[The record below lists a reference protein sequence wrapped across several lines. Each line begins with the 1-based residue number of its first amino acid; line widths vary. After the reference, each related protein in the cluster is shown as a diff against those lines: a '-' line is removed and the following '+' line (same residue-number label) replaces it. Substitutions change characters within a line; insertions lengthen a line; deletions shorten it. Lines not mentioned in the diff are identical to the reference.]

1 VILSDLAI
9 KRPVFTTMIMLALV
23 VLGLIAFKD
32 IGVDLFPR
40 VEFPVITV
48 VSVLPGANPETVETE
63 VSEPVE
69 DALSTISA
77 IKHLRSTSADGISQV
92 VIEFDLEKNV
102 DIAFQEV
109 QAKLAAI
116 RTQLPKD
123 LEDPVVEK
131 FDIDSAPIM
140 SLIVGTA
147 AGKSI
152 SFQKL
157 SYIADK
163 TIKERLQQ
171 IKGVGQ
177 IKLVGNRERTIWLY
191 LDPHKLQ
198 GYNIET
204 QAVIQALQDH
214 HVEYPGGRITT
225 KANEVIVKTK
235 AEFSDPQAL
244 ENLTLAYRN
253 GSPVRLRD
261 VGRVVDGLE
270 EERSIA
276 RLNEA
281 KACAL
286 LVQRQSGTNT
296 VEVATELKRA
306 IQEMQKEL
314 AAQGVQIEVAQDLSV
329 YIQDSIHEIQFHLI
343 FGGLLAIFIVLVFL
357 RNFRITIISALAI
370 PLSIIATFT
379 LMQQMGF
386 TMNMMTMLALS
397 LAIGI
402 LIDDAIVVIENIFRH
417 FKEKGSSEEAARV
430 GTQEIGLA
438 CFAITMS
445 IVAVFL
451 PVAFMKGIIGRF
463 FYQFGLTVAF
473 AVLLSLFIAFT
484 LTPMLAAKFLKE
496 EKRTGFLSSLI
507 GRLLASIDRAYGHL
521 LKLALSFR
529 KTTLAIAS
537 AIFVM
542 SLFLTKV
549 IHSEFAPLEDQS
561 EFSIVVK
568 TALGSSLEKSD
579 AEIAAIRAALDKK
592 PWLLYTFTT
601 IGEGQLEKV
610 NEGAIYVKM
619 VSKDK
624 RAISQIEAMK
634 EARQIIA
641 ANHGL
646 RASVEPVARVSGGGR
661 KAAAIQLELMGVDL
675 QKLEQIA
682 NRVAAHLTSLGNY
695 VDTDISY
702 ETGKPELGVT
712 IKRDRAQA
720 LGVLPID
727 IAQAIKAQIG
737 GVEVSKYKENGQ
749 RYDICVRMD
758 EPFRSDPDS
767 ILRINL
773 KNDDEKLIALGNLV
787 DIRKE
792 TGPVQIDRHNRMRMI
807 TVLANLQEGKKTLGT
822 AIDEITTFMQG
833 LQLPAGYSY
842 RFSGSADAMKESFSN
857 LLFAL
862 FLAVIAVYMVLASQ
876 FESFIHP
883 LTIMLSIPFSIIG
896 ALGGLAL
903 TGSTFSIFTIIGIIM
918 LMGLVTKN
926 GILLIDYTNT
936 LRTRDKMTREEA
948 LMKAGPAR
956 LHPILMTTFAMIF
969 GMLPIALG
977 TGAGSESRAP
987 MAIAVIGGLITSMFL
1002 TLVIVPV
1009 VYSLLD
1015 DLQRKRQNTKE
1026 IQPKQIS

>member
-1 VILSDLAI
+1 MILSDFSI

-23 VLGLIAFKD
+23 VFGLIAFKD

-48 VSVLPGANPETVETE
+48 FSVLPGANPETVETQ
-63 VSEPVE
+63 VSEPIE

-77 IKHLRSTSADGISQV
+77 IKHLRSTSTDGISQV

-109 QAKLAAI
+109 QAKLATI
-116 RTQLPKD
+116 RSQLPKD

-140 SLIVGTA
+140 SVIVGIA
-147 AGKSI
+147 AGKNVS
-152 SFQKL
+152 SHEL
-157 SYIADK
+157 SRIADK
-163 TIKERLQQ
+163 TVKERLQQ

-198 GYNIET
+198 GYKIET
-204 QAVIQALQDH
+204 QDVINALQNH
-214 HVEYPGGRITT
+214 HVEYPGGRMTT
-225 KANEVIVKTK
+225 KEKEVIVKTK
-235 AEFSDPQAL
+235 AECPEPHEL
-244 ENLTLAYRN
+244 EHLTLAYKN
-253 GSPVRLRD
+253 GSPIRLCD
-261 VGRVVDGLE
+261 VGRVVDGQE
-270 EERSIA
+270 EERSLA
-276 RLNEA
+276 RLNDA

-296 VEVATELKRA
+296 VEVATELKDA
-306 IQEMQKEL
+306 IQKLQKEL
-314 AAQGVQIEVAQDLSV
+314 SAQGIQIEIAQDLSV
-329 YIQDSIHEIQFHLI
+329 YIEDSIHEIQFHLI
-343 FGGLLAIFIVLVFL
+343 FGGLLAVFIVLVFL

-379 LMQQMGF
+379 LMQKMGF
-386 TMNMMTMLALS
+386 TMNTMTMLALS

-417 FKEKGSSEEAARV
+417 FKEKGSSEEAAKV

-463 FYQFGLTVAF
+463 FYQFGLTVTF

-496 EKRTGFLSSLI
+496 EKRTGFISFAI
-507 GRLLASIDRAYGHL
+507 GRALEGIDRVYSYL
-521 LKLALSFR
+521 LKLALAFR
-529 KTTLAIAS
+529 KTTLAIALS
-537 AIFVM
+537 AFVL
-542 SLFLTKV
+542 SLFLAKF
-549 IHSEFAPLEDQS
+549 IHSEFTPIEDQS
-561 EFSIVVK
+561 EFYIKVK
-568 TALGSSLEKSD
+568 TALGSSLEKTD
-579 AEIAAIRAALDKK
+579 TTLTAIRAEINKK
-592 PWLLYTFTT
+592 PWVHYTFTT
-601 IGEGQLEKV
+601 IGDGQLEKV

-619 VSKDK
+619 VAKDK
-624 RAISQIEAMK
+624 RAIGQIEAMK
-634 EARQIIA
+634 EARHIFSSSSSSA
-641 ANHGL
+641 FKT
-646 RASVEPVARVSGGGR
+646 SVEPVPRVSGGGR
-661 KAAAIQLELMGVDL
+661 RSSAIQLEIMGGDL
-675 QKLEQIA
+675 HKLEQIA
-682 NRVAAHLTSLGNY
+682 NQVATHLASLGNY

-702 ETGKPELGVT
+702 EKGKPELSVT

-720 LGVLPID
+720 LGVLPVD
-727 IAQAIKAQIG
+727 IAKAIKVQVG
-737 GVEVSKYKENGQ
+737 GIDVSKFKEEGQ
-749 RYDICVRMD
+749 RHDICVRMD
-758 EPFRSDPDS
+758 EPFRSNPDS
-767 ILRINL
+767 ILHINL
-773 KNDDEKLIALGNLV
+773 KNENEELISLGNLV
-787 DIRKE
+787 DIQNE
-792 TGPVQIDRHNRMRMI
+792 DGPVQIDRHNRMRMI
-807 TVLANLQEGKKTLGT
+807 TVFANLQEGKKTLGT
-822 AIDEITTFMQG
+822 AISEITAFMQG
-833 LQLPAGYSY
+833 LKMPAGYTFN
-842 RFSGSADAMKESFSN
+842 FSGNADAMKESFSN

-862 FLAVIAVYMVLASQ
+862 FLAGIAVYMVLASQ

-936 LRTRDKMTREEA
+936 LRSRDKLTKEEA

-969 GMLPIALG
+969 GMLPIAIG
-977 TGAGSESRAP
+977 SGAGSESRAP
-987 MAIAVIGGLITSMFL
+987 MAVAVIGGLITSMFL
-1002 TLVIVPV
+1002 TLLLVPV

-1015 DLQRKRQNTKE
+1015 DLQRKRHKGALR
-1026 IQPKQIS
+1026 

>member
-1 VILSDLAI
+1 
-9 KRPVFTTMIMLALV
+9 MLALV
-23 VLGLIAFKD
+23 VFGLIAFKD

-48 VSVLPGANPETVETE
+48 FSVLPGANPETVETQ
-63 VSEPVE
+63 VSEPIE
-69 DALSTISA
+69 DALSTISS
-77 IKHLRSTSADGISQV
+77 IKHLRSTSTDGISQV

-102 DIAFQEV
+102 DVAFQEV
-109 QAKLAAI
+109 QAKLATV
-116 RTQLPKD
+116 RSQLPKD

-140 SLIVGTA
+140 SVIVGAA
-147 AGKSI
+147 AGKDVS
-152 SFQKL
+152 SQEL
-157 SYIADK
+157 SRIADK
-163 TIKERLQQ
+163 TVKERLQQ

-198 GYNIET
+198 GYKIDT
-204 QAVIQALQDH
+204 QDVINALQDH

-225 KANEVIVKTK
+225 TESEVIVKTK
-235 AEFSDPQAL
+235 AEFSKPQEL
-244 ENLTLAYRN
+244 ENLALAYRN
-253 GSPVRLRD
+253 GSPIRLCD
-261 VGRVVDGLE
+261 VGRVVDGQE
-270 EERSIA
+270 EERSLA
-276 RLNEA
+276 RLNDA

-286 LVQRQSGTNT
+286 LVRRQSGTNT
-296 VEVATELKRA
+296 VEVATELKEA
-306 IQEMQKEL
+306 IKKLQSDL
-314 AAQGVQIEVAQDLSV
+314 LSQGVQIEIAQDLSV

-343 FGGLLAIFIVLVFL
+343 FGGLLAVFIVLIFL

-379 LMQQMGF
+379 LMQKMGF
-386 TMNMMTMLALS
+386 TMNTMTMLALS

-417 FKEKGSSEEAARV
+417 FKKSGSSEDAAKV

-463 FYQFGLTVAF
+463 FYQFGLTVTF
-473 AVLLSLFIAFT
+473 AVLFSLFIAFT

-496 EKRTGFLSSLI
+496 EKRKGFIFSAI
-507 GRLLASIDRAYGHL
+507 GKFLESIDRAYSYL

-537 AIFVM
+537 SAFVL
-542 SLFLTKV
+542 SLFLVKF
-549 IHSEFAPLEDQS
+549 IHSEFTPIEDQS
-561 EFSIVVK
+561 EFYIKVK
-568 TALGSSLEKSD
+568 TALGSSLEKTD
-579 AEIAAIRAALDKK
+579 AVLIAMRAEINKM
-592 PWLLYTFTT
+592 PWLHYTFTT
-601 IGEGQLEKV
+601 IGDGQLEKV
-610 NEGAIYVKM
+610 NEGSLYVKM
-619 VSKDK
+619 VAKDK
-624 RAISQIEAMK
+624 RVIGQIEVMK
-634 EARQIIA
+634 QVRHIFSTVSYPSVK
-641 ANHGL
+641 
-646 RASVEPVARVSGGGR
+646 ASVEPVPRVSGGAR
-661 KAAAIQLELMGVDL
+661 RTSAIQLEIMGGDFH
-675 QKLEQIA
+675 KLEEIA
-682 NRVAAHLTSLGNY
+682 HQVTAHLASIGNY

-702 ETGKPELGVT
+702 EKGKPELSVT
-712 IKRDRAQA
+712 VKRDRAQA
-720 LGVLPID
+720 LGVLPVD
-727 IAQAIKAQIG
+727 IARAIKAQVG
-737 GVEVSKYKENGQ
+737 GIDVSKFKDEGQ

-758 EPFRSDPDS
+758 EPFRSNPES
-767 ILRINL
+767 ILHINL
-773 KNDDEKLIALGNLV
+773 KNENDELIALGNLV
-787 DIRKE
+787 DIQKE
-792 TGPVQIDRHNRMRMI
+792 EGPVQIDRHNRMRMV
-807 TVLANLQEGKKTLGT
+807 TVFANLQEGEKTLGT
-822 AIDEITTFMQG
+822 AISEITTFMQD
-833 LQLPAGYSY
+833 LQMPAGYSFK
-842 RFSGSADAMKESFSN
+842 FSGNADSMKESFNN

-918 LMGLVTKN
+918 LIGLVTKN

-936 LRTRDKMTREEA
+936 LRLRDKMTREEA

-969 GMLPIALG
+969 GMLPIAIG
-977 TGAGSESRAP
+977 SGAGSESRAP

-1002 TLVIVPV
+1002 TLVLVPV

-1015 DLQRKRQNTKE
+1015 DLQKKRHKE
-1026 IQPKQIS
+1026 ALGSNSKTQPQ